1 MLVLLAIGIAAI
13 LPGMFRSLTNAML
26 FYPTRGQDHT
36 PAAVGLEYDELWIT
50 AEDGTRT
57 QCWWM
62 PYQGPP
68 TRALGVTVLAFHGNA
83 GTISHRL
90 DFHRQLHDLGASVM
104 AAEYRGYGDSEGRPS
119 EEGLSMDAV
128 AALAS
133 ARARAEAR
141 GDAVIVHGR
150 SLGGAVA
157 IRLAADAQVDGL
169 IVESTFTSLTE
180 MAARSG
186 IPLARHLVSYD
197 FESLALIGEADAPVM
212 IVHGEDDELIPF
224 SMGERLRDRARTAGL
239 EVDWFPVPGGT
250 HNDTWHRAGPG
261 YWTRLRGWLESLGH
275 PGAPLSP
282 PPE

>member
-1 MLVLLAIGIAAI
+1 
-13 LPGMFRSLTNAML
+13 MFRSLTNAML

-128 AALAS
+128 AALAE
-133 ARARAEAR
+133 ARARAEAH

-169 IVESTFTSLTE
+169 IAESTFTSLTE
-180 MAARSG
+180 MAALSG
-186 IPLARHLVSYD
+186 IPLARHLVAYN
-197 FESLALIGEADAPVM
+197 FESVMHIGEVDTPVM
-212 IVHGEDDELIPF
+212 LVHGDADELIPF
-224 SMGERLRDRARTAGL
+224 SMGERLRDRARQAGL
-239 EVDWFPVPGGT
+239 DVDWFPVAGGT

-261 YWTRLRGWLESLGH
+261 YWTHLRGWLE
-275 PGAPLSP
+275 PLSRREAPAAP
-282 PPE
+282 PQE